1 MSAKDIFHEAVKQAL
16 QKEQWVITDDPLKLE
31 FGNVKFKIDLGAEK
45 LIAAQKNSEKIA
57 VEIKSFL
64 NPSAITDFYSALGQ
78 FLSYR
83 IALEAINPERI
94 LYVAVPID
102 TYRTFFQLEFT
113 RVAVQRYQIYLIVYD
128 SVNEVIVQ
136 WIR

>member
-16 QKEQWVITDDPLKLE
+16 QKERWIITNDPLSFK
-31 FGNVKFKIDLGAEK
+31 FGNVNFFVDLGAER
-45 LIAAQKNSEKIA
+45 LLAAQRDSEKIA

-83 IALEAINPERI
+83 LALEATEPDRK
-94 LYVAVPID
+94 LYMAVPLDI
-102 TYRTFFQLEFT
+102 YKTFFQLEFT
-113 RVAVQRYQIYLIVYD
+113 QTAVQQYQVLLIVYNP
-128 SVNEVIVQ
+128 VNEVIIT
-136 WIR
+136 WIK